1 MQFISQGEEGL
12 QGLPGVP
19 GQPGQKV
26 LTYFLTKKEKKTLY
40 LNLVYFTDSLALFI

>member
-26 LTYFLTKKEKKTLY
+26 LTYFLTKKKKNT
-40 LNLVYFTDSLALFI
+40 T